1 MLLTNSH
8 SSNHHSSNHRDGEKA
23 QLMASKVRSMMTKR
37 TMNREVQSMMTMNP
51 EMKLLWEPLGLY
63 VEYRPVL
70 HQHCFL

>member
-1 MLLTNSH
+1 
-8 SSNHHSSNHRDGEKA
+8 
-23 QLMASKVRSMMTKR
+23 MASKVRSMMTKR
-37 TMNREVQSMMTMNP
+37 TMNREVQSMMTMMTMNP